1 MKSLVGAWPFRAK
14 NKARAPKR
22 QRSWQLPKI
31 PWQRLAPIGLSLLVV
46 SVAAGGIVLALDRSV
61 RHIEVVGPFQR
72 VSAFDVEQV
81 VRGNLKGGFVT
92 ANLRSL
98 QQSIEML
105 PWVDHARVQRRWPDA
120 ITVQIAEQS
129 AAARWGD
136 TGLVNARGD
145 VFVRDAR
152 HVPPELA
159 KLDGPE
165 GSEHQVAELFMQ
177 LQPRMVE
184 VGLSISG
191 LRLDARGAWEL
202 DLTNGVTVRFGRR
215 QLPERLE
222 RFMKVG
228 AQMIAGRASDIAFLD
243 MRYSNG
249 FSVGWRT
256 SGAASAHTVS
266 NDETN
271 TTKKRDQDV

>member
-1 MKSLVGAWPFRAK
+1 MKALATLWPFRAK

-22 QRSWQLPKI
+22 QVSWQLPRI
-31 PWQRLAPIGLSLLVV
+31 PWRRLAPIGLSILIVGGV
-46 SVAAGGIVLALDRSV
+46 TGGIVLALDRSV

-92 ANLRSL
+92 ANLWSL

-105 PWVDHARVQRRWPDA
+105 PWVDHARVRRRWPDA
-120 ITVQIAEQS
+120 ITVQILEQS

-136 TGLVNARGD
+136 SGLVNARGD

-159 KLDGPE
+159 QLNGPE
-165 GSEHQVAELFMQ
+165 GSEHQVAELFMR

-184 VGLSISG
+184 MGLSISG
-191 LRLDARGAWEL
+191 LKLDPRGAWEL
-202 DLTNGVTVRFGRR
+202 ELSNGVTVRFGRR
-215 QLPERLE
+215 QLQERLE

-256 SGAASAHTVS
+256 SGSAASHTVS
-266 NDETN
+266 DDSTN
-271 TTKKRDQDV
+271 STKKRDQDV